1 MDRHGKF
8 YSKMWFYLAFLL
20 ILPSIKSQ
28 QQQVPQGQVPMGQPM
43 QQVPMQP
50 HSGGQMPMQGQVP
63 MQQVPMQP
71 HSGGQMPMQGQVP
84 MGQPMQQM
92 PMQPHP
98 SGQMPMQQQMHPGQ
112 VPMTGQAPV
121 NAGPPMTMPLF
132 DETAD
137 DAPAVA
143 MEYKVHVDPGKEEC
157 KLKK

>member
-63 MQQVPMQP
+63 MQQ
-71 HSGGQMPMQGQVP
+71 
-84 MGQPMQQM
+84 M
-92 PMQPHP
+92 PMQPHRG
-98 SGQMPMQQQMHPGQ
+98 GQMPMQQQMHPGQ
-112 VPMTGQAPV
+112 VPMAGQAPV

-157 KLKK
+157 KLKKVVFFVNYT

>member
-43 QQVPMQP
+43 QQV
-50 HSGGQMPMQGQVP
+50 
-63 MQQVPMQP
+63 
-71 HSGGQMPMQGQVP
+71 
-84 MGQPMQQM
+84 

-157 KLKK
+157 KLKKVVFFVNYT